1 MSYFYALNGFY
12 DNLIPATRR
21 LRIDWRF
28 VATLVGIVMLGTAA
42 GVGAPRVVEAY
53 RSYQAANVEAG
64 AASAAY
70 VSAELPREWRWEPKA
85 VKYEHM
91 FMNHR

>member
-1 MSYFYALNGFY
+1 MSYSYAPNGFY
-12 DNLIPATRR
+12 DDLIPATRR
-21 LRIDWRF
+21 HRIDWRF
-28 VATLVGIVMLGTAA
+28 VAALVGIVILGTAV
-42 GVGAPRVVEAY
+42 GVGAPRIVEAY
-53 RSYQAANVEAG
+53 RGDQAVNVEAG

-91 FMNHR
+91 FMNRR